1 MFAVLPLLLII
12 STVSGWGKIAQ
23 YTVDLSKLEHEP
35 YLSLHTAIDD
45 NLVELCAALQQW
57 DPNDKGSYD
66 AIKAIGAKITNK
78 YGYRTTL
85 CVPDGSVIYDAP
97 KGADNT
103 FENAVNK
110 AIDENHN
117 TRVSIMSAQLND
129 EGKAWEEKLS
139 TSSSTV
145 ENYVSERCGNQF
157 ENFGTVRLSAVA
169 QNNGGSDECTKHND
183 CEKKYRCYHG
193 TCIHKKDYKNKR
205 RLLLGKVDGRRILL
219 GKEQER
225 RLLLGKGEEEHDRGL
240 LLGKGEVTRP
250 RRLLLGKEGRRLLLG
265 KTGTIHARRLLLGKG
280 QTDTVHDRRLL
291 LGKENKGRLLLGKE
305 QTEE

>member
-1 MFAVLPLLLII
+1 MSAQLNDEGKAWEEKLSTSSYDSVASNIRTDEIHSLKIKIKQNFSTVYLFSFTMFTVLPLLLII

-35 YLSLHTAIDD
+35 YRSLNMAVDANFD
-45 NLVELCAALQQW
+45 ALCGALEDW
-57 DPNDKGSYD
+57 DPSDKGSYT

-129 EGKAWEEKLS
+129 EGKGWEEKLS

-145 ENYVSERCGNQF
+145 ENYVSRRCGDQF

-169 QNNGGSDECTKHND
+169 HNNGGSDECTKHND
-183 CEKKYRCYHG
+183 CEKKYRCY
-193 TCIHKKDYKNKR
+193 D
-205 RLLLGKVDGRRILL
+205 
-219 GKEQER
+219 
-225 RLLLGKGEEEHDRGL
+225 
-240 LLGKGEVTRP
+240 
-250 RRLLLGKEGRRLLLG
+250 
-265 KTGTIHARRLLLGKG
+265 
-280 QTDTVHDRRLL
+280 
-291 LGKENKGRLLLGKE
+291 
-305 QTEE
+305 

>member
-1 MFAVLPLLLII
+1 MSAQLNDEGKAWEEKLSTSS
-12 STVSGWGKIAQ
+12 STVENYVSERCGDQTENFGTVRLSAVADNNGGKIAH

-35 YLSLHTAIDD
+35 YRSLNMAVDANFD
-45 NLVELCAALQQW
+45 ALCGALEDW
-57 DPNDKGSYD
+57 DPSDKGSYT

-129 EGKAWEEKLS
+129 EGKGWEEKLS

-145 ENYVSERCGNQF
+145 ENYVSTRCGGQS
-157 ENFGTVRLSAVA
+157 ENSGTVRLSAVA
-169 QNNGGSDECTKHND
+169 DQ
-183 CEKKYRCYHG
+183 
-193 TCIHKKDYKNKR
+193 
-205 RLLLGKVDGRRILL
+205 
-219 GKEQER
+219 
-225 RLLLGKGEEEHDRGL
+225 
-240 LLGKGEVTRP
+240 
-250 RRLLLGKEGRRLLLG
+250 
-265 KTGTIHARRLLLGKG
+265 
-280 QTDTVHDRRLL
+280 
-291 LGKENKGRLLLGKE
+291 
-305 QTEE
+305 